1 MILNTFNL
9 VMLIVL
15 FILIVCATF
24 LIGLFLGIESGKK
37 YATKQLTEAISS
49 IIKGLENSD
58 N

>member
-24 LIGLFLGIESGKK
+24 LIGLFLGVESGKK

-49 IIKGLENSD
+49 IIKELENSND
-58 N
+58 

>member
-37 YATKQLTEAISS
+37 YAAKQLTETINA
-49 IIKGLENSD
+49 IIKEFENSND
-58 N
+58 

>member
-49 IIKGLENSD
+49 IVKELENSD

>member
-24 LIGLFLGIESGKK
+24 LIGLFIGIESGKK
-37 YATKQLTEAISS
+37 YATEKLTEAIST
-49 IIKGLENSD
+49 IIKELENSD

>member
-24 LIGLFLGIESGKK
+24 LIGLSLGIESGKK

-49 IIKGLENSD
+49 IVKELENSD

>member
-15 FILIVCATF
+15 FILIVCAAF
-24 LIGLFLGIESGKK
+24 LIGLFLGVESGKK

-49 IIKGLENSD
+49 IVKELENSD

>member
-24 LIGLFLGIESGKK
+24 LIGLFVGIESGKK
-37 YATKQLTEAISS
+37 YATTKLTEAIST
-49 IIKGLENSD
+49 IIKELENSD

>member
-9 VMLIVL
+9 VMLVIL

-24 LIGLFLGIESGKK
+24 LIGLFIGLESGKK
-37 YATKQLTEAISS
+37 YATKQITEAIST
-49 IIKGLENSD
+49 IVTELEKSD

>member
-49 IIKGLENSD
+49 IIKELENSEK
-58 N
+58 

>member
-24 LIGLFLGIESGKK
+24 LIGLFVGIESGKK
-37 YATKQLTEAISS
+37 YAAKQMTEAINA
-49 IIKGLENSD
+49 IIKELGNSD

>member
-1 MILNTFNL
+1 MILDTFNL

-49 IIKGLENSD
+49 IIKKLENSD
-58 N
+58 D

>member
-15 FILIVCATF
+15 FILIVCVTF
-24 LIGLFLGIESGKK
+24 LIGLFLGIASGKK
-37 YATKQLTEAISS
+37 YATKQLTEAIST
-49 IIKGLENSD
+49 IIKELENSG

>member
-24 LIGLFLGIESGKK
+24 LIGLFLGVESGKK
-37 YATKQLTEAISS
+37 YATKQCTEAINV
-49 IIKGLENSD
+49 IVKELKNLD
-58 N
+58 D